1 MSRVPLVV
9 PLLVVTILSVAIL
22 VRPESRVL
30 MVAVGVVLLASGLWF
45 RYLLRRY
52 GRNHNTN

>member
-45 RYLLRRY
+45 RQILRS
-52 GRNHNTN
+52 HNRDHDTN